1 MASLYQVKASAGSGK
16 TYDLTRRFL
25 CLLAACG
32 APAPAAAASCG
43 LGTGPSGWDEILA
56 ITFTNAAAGEMRD
69 RVIGRLKAI
78 ALGTPEKGI
87 PLTPDMAAR
96 WLDVILRDLASLN
109 IRTID
114 SLLHAI
120 VRSAALQLDLPPDFQ
135 PAFVS
140 MDAVTPYLDTLLNQA
155 SQGNEKMEKLLRDLY
170 WAIVH
175 VQQSKGFNA
184 GEKLG
189 NIIRPLLD
197 GILRDE
203 FTDIAS
209 PEELESRHQQL
220 WNRTRGL
227 IRAVLDAEEQ
237 AKTKLHATSRKALVR
252 LQERDEGAF
261 KLKSI
266 AEPEV
271 DKFLTAKTKRTEELL
286 SALEALTSW
295 LPDFSRRHALLRSAR
310 NFAPAVQLATLLV
323 HAMRA
328 NQQQEGTLPAVLVP
342 EMAALVLSGSFGV
355 SEALCRLGSRLQYFL
370 LDEFQDTSREQWQ
383 ALSPLVEEAL
393 SRGGS
398 LTWVGDV
405 KQAIY
410 GWRGGDAALFDGI
423 EAPLRLLAPDVR
435 HETLTANW
443 RSCRQVIAH
452 NNALFSPLEDAAVA
466 RQALAALMPQD
477 TPDDLLDSYAE
488 RVAAGYA
495 GTAQDFSPSSP
506 PGGLVR
512 VEAIDGDSSEE
523 LNTAVL
529 ARLRHVLRQ
538 ELAPRRRWQEI
549 MVLVRS
555 NAQAALVAEDL
566 AAADIPIVTEN
577 SLLLSTHPL
586 VIQSVALLQFLCN
599 AEDELALW
607 TVVTGSLVQQ
617 GPLPVPD
624 LQALHDSCVDRGS
637 IPLVQHLQRNFPGFW
652 ASVLAPFHNQ
662 AGLMTPYDTVMEWY
676 DRLQV
681 FERYPDADVFLR
693 CFLEVLK
700 NAEDQGLAT
709 LPDFLAHWQ
718 EKGEEEKVP
727 MPEGIDAV
735 RIMTVHKSKGLEAPV
750 VLLPWTDATL
760 KASDPVLMEE
770 DGLRMVCKNGPHCG
784 RVYYEALLRQA
795 MELLN
800 QFYVAFTRAR
810 EELLVFR
817 TSAATVRKGCGS
829 HAL

>member
-189 NIIRPLLD
+189 DIIRPLLD

-328 NQQQEGTLPAVLVP
+328 NQQWKAQWPRSHTG
-342 EMAALVLSGSFGV
+342 LS
-355 SEALCRLGSRLQYFL
+355 
-370 LDEFQDTSREQWQ
+370 
-383 ALSPLVEEAL
+383 
-393 SRGGS
+393 
-398 LTWVGDV
+398 
-405 KQAIY
+405 
-410 GWRGGDAALFDGI
+410 
-423 EAPLRLLAPDVR
+423 
-435 HETLTANW
+435 
-443 RSCRQVIAH
+443 
-452 NNALFSPLEDAAVA
+452 
-466 RQALAALMPQD
+466 
-477 TPDDLLDSYAE
+477 
-488 RVAAGYA
+488 
-495 GTAQDFSPSSP
+495 
-506 PGGLVR
+506 
-512 VEAIDGDSSEE
+512 
-523 LNTAVL
+523 
-529 ARLRHVLRQ
+529 
-538 ELAPRRRWQEI
+538 
-549 MVLVRS
+549 
-555 NAQAALVAEDL
+555 
-566 AAADIPIVTEN
+566 
-577 SLLLSTHPL
+577 
-586 VIQSVALLQFLCN
+586 
-599 AEDELALW
+599 
-607 TVVTGSLVQQ
+607 
-617 GPLPVPD
+617 
-624 LQALHDSCVDRGS
+624 
-637 IPLVQHLQRNFPGFW
+637 
-652 ASVLAPFHNQ
+652 
-662 AGLMTPYDTVMEWY
+662 
-676 DRLQV
+676 
-681 FERYPDADVFLR
+681 
-693 CFLEVLK
+693 
-700 NAEDQGLAT
+700 
-709 LPDFLAHWQ
+709 
-718 EKGEEEKVP
+718 
-727 MPEGIDAV
+727 
-735 RIMTVHKSKGLEAPV
+735 
-750 VLLPWTDATL
+750 
-760 KASDPVLMEE
+760 
-770 DGLRMVCKNGPHCG
+770 
-784 RVYYEALLRQA
+784 
-795 MELLN
+795 
-800 QFYVAFTRAR
+800 
-810 EELLVFR
+810 
-817 TSAATVRKGCGS
+817 
-829 HAL
+829 